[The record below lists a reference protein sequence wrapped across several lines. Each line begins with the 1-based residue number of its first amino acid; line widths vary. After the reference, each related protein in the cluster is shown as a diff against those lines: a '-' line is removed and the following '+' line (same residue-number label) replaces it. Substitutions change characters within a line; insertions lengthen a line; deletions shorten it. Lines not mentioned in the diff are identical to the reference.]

1 MKKCFFYTVIILL
14 AVANFSSTLF
24 AQSTNEKIIA
34 LNNYLETV
42 IKDTTQVVLIAKEK
56 INSNET
62 LNIFGLNEIMI
73 IDSDGNGK
81 GDSTLYKKKDFE
93 IMRDK
98 YKNNCTAGKRF
109 WCNDDFWTK
118 EDFKYKKISLES
130 MSTKKGIEVVLE
142 KYNTAD
148 IKVYGFSEP
157 IYYQKYIVFTVIT
170 VNMTGSKT
178 RIIIMKKIKDKWIVT
193 HKGDNSNIMN

>member
-1 MKKCFFYTVIILL
+1 MKKYFLYIVILL
-14 AVANFSSTLF
+14 SVTNFSNTLF
-24 AQSTNEKIIA
+24 AQSTNEKSIA
-34 LNNYLETV
+34 LNNYLETI
-42 IKDTTQVVLIAKEK
+42 IKDTTQVVFIAKEK

-62 LNIFGLNEIMI
+62 LNIFALNEIMI